1 MIQPE
6 YLGPYIGSN
15 VIAVA
20 LIVVAVL
27 RPKIA
32 RAIFALIFLAAGAF
46 NAYTALTQPEAYLA
60 YGELTFFPFYRD
72 FIDGVFSSYTAIF
85 VLAIAAGQLIVG
97 ILLATASRNILLT
110 LGVIGAI
117 IFLTAI
123 APLGIGSAF
132 PFSIFAITALVVMA
146 LKLRRQ
152 QTAAASSAGG

>member
-15 VIAVA
+15 IIAVA

-32 RAIFALIFLAAGAF
+32 RAIFALTFLAAGVF
-46 NAYTALTQPEAYLA
+46 NAYTALTQPEAYLT
-60 YGELTFFPFYRD
+60 YGELAFLPFYRD
-72 FIDGVFSSYTAIF
+72 FIYGVFSLYTAIF

-97 ILLATASRNILLT
+97 ILLAIGRDTLLT

-132 PFSIFAITALVVMA
+132 PFSIFAITALVVMVV
-146 LKLRRQ
+146 KLRRQ
-152 QTAAASSAGG
+152 QATAASSAGS